1 MFFVLNCLSY
11 SQWSNDP
18 NENTRV
24 TRAALSPIMVS
35 DDAGGAFIV
44 YENDP
49 GLLRQKYVQRLDRYG
64 YVKFPGD
71 GIIVSAADKHQ
82 TPGAVVVPDGANGI
96 IIGYE
101 DFYSQE
107 DPSLQY
113 SFPYVQRIDSSGTKL
128 WGEMGVQVS
137 ADTFSTIRA
146 MCPDG
151 AGGVFL
157 LYRMRIYTEDPRLT
171 FRLQLQHVSS
181 SGEFLFGQKGI
192 KLNDKDYH
200 GNEPVMK
207 YDGHGG
213 FLFTMLNYNENNK
226 EYNES
231 VHYQNRDGQEKWH
244 FQTNILFGNEK
255 IILSENHIF
264 ITGTVIEYDVP
275 SQDYFYHL
283 RTRVV
288 DWDGNLISPEQ
299 GFVIKDSLGYAE
311 YKACPTDNGD
321 IVILYD
327 RALEGLRSEIR
338 AHRITPLGVKPW
350 EQSGLIVYPYSYCV
364 NLDNVVSDLKH
375 GVIAIWKDSRFNPE
389 LDPWGKFVYAAQRIS
404 FDGKLMWPDS
414 GVVITTQQTGLS
426 RGGAVSDQAG
436 GAIICWSEIGS
447 DTRWGIFAQQVS
459 RNGNLGEVLKPTGV
473 SRLSAKGFKNYSLYP
488 VYPNPFNE
496 NVKVEFDIPQS
507 TMVHLIIFDISGK
520 EVITLVKQNLF
531 PGNHQ
536 LNWNGRNTD
545 GQKVGSGIYIIF
557 MKAGGVVK
565 TQKAILIK

>member
-82 TPGAVVVPDGANGI
+82 TPGAVVVADGANGI

-192 KLNDKDYH
+192 KLNEKDI
-200 GNEPVMK
+200 GDQSVIN
-207 YDGHGG
+207 YDGQGG
-213 FLFTMLNYNENNK
+213 IFSAITVYNDNTE
-226 EYNES
+226 EYNLS
-231 VHYQNRDGQEKWH
+231 LHYITKDGQEIWNN
-244 FQTNILFGNEK
+244 QSTNLVDLKILFSNDV
-255 IILSENHIF
+255 IF
-264 ITGTVIEYDVP
+264 LIGFIVEYDIP
-275 SQDYFYHL
+275 SRSYFFHL
-283 RTRVV
+283 RSRVI
-288 DWDGNLISPEQ
+288 DWDGDLLSPES
-299 GFVIKDSLGYAE
+299 GFVIKDSLNRHHYEAFIE
-311 YKACPTDNGD
+311 DSGD
-321 IVILYD
+321 AILLYD
-327 RALEGLRSEIR
+327 KEPGSEKTDIHAQRLTSTGTIRWGENGIPVFPYDYCRGLHN
-338 AHRITPLGVKPW
+338 A
-350 EQSGLIVYPYSYCV
+350 VY
-364 NLDNVVSDLKH
+364 DRQH